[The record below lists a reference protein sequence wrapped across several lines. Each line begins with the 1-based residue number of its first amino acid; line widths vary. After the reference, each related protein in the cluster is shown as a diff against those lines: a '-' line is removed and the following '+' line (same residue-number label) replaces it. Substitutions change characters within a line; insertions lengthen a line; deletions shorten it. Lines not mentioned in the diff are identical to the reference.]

1 MILKVV
7 ETVFEYF
14 AHGTVLHEMV
24 IGITLASLISIRLV
38 EIVEYDPKVV
48 STVKLKVSP

>member
-1 MILKVV
+1 VILKVV

-24 IGITLASLISIRLV
+24 IGITLASLISTYPTELV
-38 EIVEYDPKVV
+38 LYDPKVV